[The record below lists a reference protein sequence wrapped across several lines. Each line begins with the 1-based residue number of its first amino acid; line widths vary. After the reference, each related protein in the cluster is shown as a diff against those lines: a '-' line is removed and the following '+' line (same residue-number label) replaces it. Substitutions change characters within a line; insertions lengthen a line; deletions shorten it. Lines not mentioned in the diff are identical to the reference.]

1 MGDILG
7 MIYSTL
13 DYNAYVATYLP
24 RSLQYTLFHSL
35 PCGITLFV
43 FFIPAHCLSYSS
55 ICVAA
60 LRGAAEYELPIPE
73 SKEAR
78 NGSESIETLS
88 NRNLFIEGNTSSRY
102 GRWCSFTAVAYR
114 SEAAVRW
121 DGDGGIQPRFILGL
135 LLPLALDIK
144 LQCIEYTGMEGVD
157 AHV

>member
-1 MGDILG
+1 M
-7 MIYSTL
+7 YK
-13 DYNAYVATYLP
+13 
-24 RSLQYTLFHSL
+24 RQ
-35 PCGITLFV
+35 
-43 FFIPAHCLSYSS
+43 
-55 ICVAA
+55 A
-60 LRGAAEYELPIPE
+60 LRGAAVNLPISE

-88 NRNLFIEGNTSSRY
+88 NRNLFIEGNTLSRY
-102 GRWCSFTAVAYR
+102 GRWCSFTAAAYR

-144 LQCIEYTGMEGVD
+144 RQCIEYTGMEGVD